1 LPENITS
8 TSLALPEKDTLV
20 QNMWKLLFYNGKA
33 PAPQTYFMT
42 ILGSGAL
49 FFILLTS
56 AIDAIESN
64 MAVRNIRLYD

>member
-1 LPENITS
+1 
-8 TSLALPEKDTLV
+8 
-20 QNMWKLLFYNGKA
+20 MWKLLFYNGKA
-33 PAPQTYFMT
+33 PAPQAYFMT

-64 MAVRNIRLYD
+64 MAVRNIRLYDWAVGKSDIPPTLLLMPLTNA